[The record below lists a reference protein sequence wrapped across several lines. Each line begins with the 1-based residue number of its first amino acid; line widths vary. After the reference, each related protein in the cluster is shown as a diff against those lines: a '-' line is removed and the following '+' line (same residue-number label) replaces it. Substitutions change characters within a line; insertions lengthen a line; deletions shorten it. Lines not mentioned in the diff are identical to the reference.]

1 MLCVDP
7 VEMDDKLMHNLRSS
21 AEVVLDLMTTMI
33 GGEIKRN
40 VVVTRYLRA
49 AGPVQTS
56 IGWRVEPSMGFIVD
70 ITAVS

>member
-1 MLCVDP
+1 
-7 VEMDDKLMHNLRSS
+7 
-21 AEVVLDLMTTMI
+21 MTTMI